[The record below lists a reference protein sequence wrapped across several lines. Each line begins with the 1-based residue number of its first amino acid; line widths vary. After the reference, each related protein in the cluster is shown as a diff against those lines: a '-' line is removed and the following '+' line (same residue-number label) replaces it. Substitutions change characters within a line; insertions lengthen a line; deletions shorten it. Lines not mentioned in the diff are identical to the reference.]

1 MTRSEIVRKARE
13 YLGTPFHHQG
23 RAKGRGVDC
32 VGLVVCVLRELG
44 LEIDDCRTYPQTP
57 DSGLLLNKLRQ
68 HLEEIPIDRAVS
80 GDVYLMTIMGYPQHV
95 AFVSPGAEEAP
106 IPPSHMTP
114 PLQRGR
120 GGFYQRGEMPPRADA
135 GAMSPSQ
142 AGRGLGEGR
151 IGIIH
156 TNRQVGRVV
165 ETGLDHAWKRRIVKA
180 FTIAGISDE

>member
-23 RAKGRGVDC
+23 RTKGRGVDC

-44 LEIDDCRTYPQTP
+44 PEIDDCRTYPQTP

-95 AFVSPGAEEAP
+95 AFL
-106 IPPSHMTP
+106 T
-114 PLQRGR
+114 
-120 GGFYQRGEMPPRADA
+120 D
-135 GAMSPSQ
+135 
-142 AGRGLGEGR
+142 

-156 TNRQVGRVV
+156 THQQVGRVV
-165 ETGLDHAWKRRIVKA
+165 ETGLDHAWRRRIVKA